1 MWKQLAQFGKD
12 LLNLKGQVKEN
23 ASEIEKIR
31 QELRDLSEFVRNLHN
46 IVNQDRTKNEAQR
59 EILIRDLKIALLE
72 FRNDQ
77 SQFRIDLLTGEHPNM
92 LNSTQDEDQD
102 EDS

>member
-23 ASEIEKIR
+23 ASEIDEIR
-31 QELRDLSEFVRNLHN
+31 QELRDLTKFVRNLNN

-59 EILIRDLKIALLE
+59 EILIEKLKNALLKFE
-72 FRNDQ
+72 N
-77 SQFRIDLLTGEHPNM
+77 DLLRGKYPNM
-92 LNSTQDEDQD
+92 LDSSKDEDNT
-102 EDS
+102 DS

>member
-31 QELRDLSEFVRNLHN
+31 QELRDLTKFVRELNN

-59 EILIRDLKIALLE
+59 EILIEKLKNALLQFE
-72 FRNDQ
+72 ND
-77 SQFRIDLLTGEHPNM
+77 FLRGKYPNM
-92 LNSTQDEDQD
+92 LKSTQDKDQE